1 MRTMLPATASVSHNE
16 LLAKAAE
23 MSGKYDWTAAAGLYF
38 RAFKELDPEPNT
50 SEAARIAELL
60 AKSYF
65 KAAFQSETR
74 DEFKSRMQRAGNF
87 YERAGSLYESV
98 GLEGFFKRARA
109 RYLFS
114 TFWLA
119 ELADDRRGM
128 LDDCIQSAN
137 EAARDFE
144 DKHENE
150 RLAETHLDLLSYLRE
165 IFWLARE
172 WKQVNEISENGI
184 KISER
189 AVKGF
194 EVLGKDEGLLE
205 SLNAANWF
213 STFVAY
219 VGMNPSRFEELDKA
233 CRGITS
239 RLADLA
245 KKVSTP
251 HAACLA
257 AEAAGW
263 QGNNRGGEALS
274 FLEAGLVSAESVKD
288 SYLTGRMYLGAAVAA
303 FWSFDEDVERRRAL
317 LEKVAAYSAA
327 AIEKLRIPPHDPLGI
342 AYLWHAE
349 SKTALARE

>member
-1 MRTMLPATASVSHNE
+1 MPATASVSHNE

-128 LDDCIQSAN
+128 LDDCIRSAN
-137 EAARDFE
+137 EAARAFE
-144 DKHENE
+144 DKHEAHFAAIGHADHGAQ
-150 RLAETHLDLLSYLRE
+150 RLDGGFA
-165 IFWLARE
+165 
-172 WKQVNEISENGI
+172 VNEWLIG
-184 KISER
+184 
-189 AVKGF
+189 
-194 EVLGKDEGLLE
+194 EGLLVVDD
-205 SLNAANWF
+205 F
-213 STFVAY
+213 PKQV
-219 VGMNPSRFEELDKA
+219 
-233 CRGITS
+233 
-239 RLADLA
+239 
-245 KKVSTP
+245 TP
-251 HAACLA
+251 
-257 AEAAGW
+257 
-263 QGNNRGGEALS
+263 
-274 FLEAGLVSAESVKD
+274 
-288 SYLTGRMYLGAAVAA
+288 
-303 FWSFDEDVERRRAL
+303 FD
-317 LEKVAAYSAA
+317 
-327 AIEKLRIPPHDPLGI
+327 KLRINW
-342 AYLWHAE
+342 A
-349 SKTALARE
+349 KTKVCLNP